1 MARRRPAISRREF
14 LPLRFGVWGQPPKVR
29 CVLGLGDMP
38 WVDELSEPQELRR
51 CIRDLVALSTLPAIW
66 KDYNSGQIAD
76 SVAAALL
83 SMLNADVIY
92 VSVPGLRDEAAAE
105 VMRTSQAIS
114 AWSSAHIERILRGAW
129 LGRCEQIF
137 AIDNPLGKG
146 TLRITAVPIGF
157 GGNAVIVAG
166 STNPQFPSET
176 HRLLLGIAAND
187 ATIALQRWHAEA
199 EQRRLVA
206 LIERSSEFV
215 GFASLDGTPQ
225 YLNAAGF
232 DLLGLSGI
240 EEAQRLSIFD
250 FLAPE
255 ERTRARRELMPLVMK
270 TGRWLGELNLRHF
283 KTGEIIPFLAD
294 WFRID
299 DSRTGR
305 PTNMAT
311 VSRDLRGQK
320 KLEADLWRFNESLEQ
335 RVAERTSELAEALQR
350 LTFEAFDRV
359 RADARAQELQ
369 LELLHS
375 SRLSAAGQ
383 MAGALA
389 HELNQPLTAF
399 TNSVNAGRRMM
410 ANGAHHKIE
419 TVRDVLDEAAD
430 QALRAGE
437 IIRRLR
443 EFVTRGE
450 TEMRIENLPD
460 LIREA
465 SDLASAGTGSQG
477 VQVRLSLDPRAETVL
492 GNRIQLQ
499 QVMLNLIRNAHEA
512 MAQSEWREL
521 EVATTRLDDE
531 SIEIAVSDRGS
542 GLPDD
547 IVEHLFEPFHTTKDN
562 GMGLGLSICRTII
575 EAHGGKLR
583 YEPNGGGGAIFRLTL
598 PVMPER

>member
-1 MARRRPAISRREF
+1 
-14 LPLRFGVWGQPPKVR
+14 
-29 CVLGLGDMP
+29 
-38 WVDELSEPQELRR
+38 
-51 CIRDLVALSTLPAIW
+51 
-66 KDYNSGQIAD
+66 
-76 SVAAALL
+76 
-83 SMLNADVIY
+83 
-92 VSVPGLRDEAAAE
+92 VPGLRDEAAAE

-283 KTGEIIPFLAD
+283 KTGEIIPFLVD

-305 PTNMAT
+305 PFGASTNHW
-311 VSRDLRGQK
+311 SSG
-320 KLEADLWRFNESLEQ
+320 WR
-335 RVAERTSELAEALQR
+335 
-350 LTFEAFDRV
+350 
-359 RADARAQELQ
+359 
-369 LELLHS
+369 
-375 SRLSAAGQ
+375 
-383 MAGALA
+383 
-389 HELNQPLTAF
+389 
-399 TNSVNAGRRMM
+399 
-410 ANGAHHKIE
+410 NGH
-419 TVRDVLDEAAD
+419 
-430 QALRAGE
+430 
-437 IIRRLR
+437 
-443 EFVTRGE
+443 
-450 TEMRIENLPD
+450 
-460 LIREA
+460 
-465 SDLASAGTGSQG
+465 
-477 VQVRLSLDPRAETVL
+477 
-492 GNRIQLQ
+492 
-499 QVMLNLIRNAHEA
+499 RN
-512 MAQSEWREL
+512 WRK
-521 EVATTRLDDE
+521 RSND
-531 SIEIAVSDRGS
+531 
-542 GLPDD
+542 
-547 IVEHLFEPFHTTKDN
+547 
-562 GMGLGLSICRTII
+562 
-575 EAHGGKLR
+575 
-583 YEPNGGGGAIFRLTL
+583 
-598 PVMPER
+598 